1 MSNASK
7 PRGASR
13 NLPAMPDAEADEP
26 ASPARHSIQ
35 VVERMMRLVDALAA
49 SNQPAALKHLAAAT
63 QLHPSTAHRI
73 LNVMVSARVAER
85 VEPGAYRLGMRLL
98 ELGNLVKSRIS
109 VRELALPQMR
119 ALHETTG
126 ETVNLCIRQGDE
138 IVYVER
144 AAGNRSM
151 MRVVQLDG
159 SRAPLHITAAGKL
172 FLLDDGAAGL
182 AAYAKRT
189 GLKSYTRNSLTTLAA
204 LKRELEQIAKD
215 GNARD
220 DEEAEIGV
228 RCVAAP
234 IRDDSAKTIAG
245 LSVSAPAE
253 RMQASWAENVKSAA
267 QEISRALGYREEQ

>member
-1 MSNASK
+1 
-7 PRGASR
+7 
-13 NLPAMPDAEADEP
+13 
-26 ASPARHSIQ
+26 
-35 VVERMMRLVDALAA
+35 MMRLVDALAA
-49 SNQPAALKHLAAAT
+49 SSQPAALKHLAAAT
-63 QLHPSTAHRI
+63 GLHPSTAHRI
-73 LNVMVSARVAER
+73 LNVMVAERIAER

-98 ELGNLVKSRIS
+98 ELGNVVKSRIS

-119 ALHETTG
+119 ALHEATG

-159 SRAPLHITAAGKL
+159 ARAPLHITAAGKL
-172 FLLDDGAAGL
+172 FLLEEGITAA

-204 LKRELEQIAKD
+204 LRRELEQIAKN

-228 RCVAAP
+228 RCIAAP
-234 IRDDSAKTIAG
+234 IRDDTNKMVAG
-245 LSVSAPAE
+245 LSVSTPAE
-253 RMQASWAENVKSAA
+253 RMQAAWADQVKTTAR
-267 QEISRALGYREEQ
+267 EISRTLGYREGA

>member
-1 MSNASK
+1 
-7 PRGASR
+7 
-13 NLPAMPDAEADEP
+13 MPDAEAGEP
-26 ASPARHSIQ
+26 AGPARHSIQ

-49 SNQPAALKHLAAAT
+49 SSRPVALKHLAAST

-119 ALHETTG
+119 ALHEATG

-189 GLKSYTRNSLTTLAA
+189 GLRSYTRNSLTTLAA
-204 LKRELEQIAKD
+204 LKRELEQIAKN

-228 RCVAAP
+228 RCIAAP
-234 IRDDSAKTIAG
+234 IRDDSAKMIAG

-253 RMQASWAENVKSAA
+253 RMQASWAEQVRDTA
-267 QEISRALGYREEQ
+267 QEISHALGYREEQ

>member
-1 MSNASK
+1 MGKAKDHHGHSGDQPA
-7 PRGASR
+7 GA
-13 NLPAMPDAEADEP
+13 NVQAHEAGG
-26 ASPARHSIQ
+26 AARHSIQ

-49 SNQPAALKHLAAAT
+49 SSQPAALKQLAAT
-63 QLHPSTAHRI
+63 TRLHPSTAHRI
-73 LNVMVSARVAER
+73 LNVMVAERVAER

-98 ELGNLVKSRIS
+98 ELGNVVKSRIS

-119 ALHETTG
+119 ALHEATG

-159 SRAPLHITAAGKL
+159 ARAPLHITAAGKL
-172 FLLDDGAAGL
+172 FLLDEGLSAA

-189 GLKSYTRNSLTTLAA
+189 GLRSYTRNSLTTLAA
-204 LKRELEQIAKD
+204 LRRELEQAAKN

-228 RCVAAP
+228 RCIAAP
-234 IRDDSAKTIAG
+234 IRDDSRKMVAG

-253 RMQASWAENVKSAA
+253 RMQVAWAEQVKATA
-267 QEISRALGYREEQ
+267 REISRNLGYRDNG